1 MNQPTKSYDTYTKYG
16 VGMKFDS
23 GKPEYGLIPAF
34 ALEEV
39 VKVLSY
45 GAKKYAP
52 NNWRHVENS
61 PKRYFD
67 AAQRHMWA
75 IARGEAND
83 PESGMPHAAH
93 AATCL
98 LFLIEY
104 QLGTSQKA
112 ADYLQSTITK

>member
-1 MNQPTKSYDTYTKYG
+1 MSPKNYSTAPIG
-16 VGMKFDS
+16 VKFDS

-39 VKVLSY
+39 AKVLSY
-45 GAKKYAP
+45 GANKYAP

-61 PKRYFD
+61 PKRYYD
-67 AAQRHMWA
+67 AAQRHIWA
-75 IARGEAND
+75 IARGEVND
-83 PESGMPHAAH
+83 PESGFAHAAH

-112 ADYLQSTITK
+112 VDYLRSTTK